1 MVTYAT
7 TIDCMREELQALT
20 RLRTEQDQPH
30 LLRGPLWSQP
40 WWSPAGCRMATLQCI
55 EQTMQQSSAIISC
68 YAALQQ
74 HQLTESDKESS
85 WQCWH
90 FGHILWNC
98 ARLPSEYPEGP
109 EGLWSALHKRSFKD
123 NDVLGRSRSTRLHQ
137 HGSTWLIL
145 AQFYSFGSQDTCS
158 RPWSCQLIHRS

>member
-30 LLRGPLWSQP
+30 LLRGPLWSRP
-40 WWSPAGCRMATLQCI
+40 WWSPAGCRMATQCI
-55 EQTMQQSSAIISC
+55 EQTMQHCSI
-68 YAALQQ
+68 AACSINWQN
-74 HQLTESDKESS
+74 LTENRADNVD
-85 WQCWH
+85 
-90 FGHILWNC
+90 ILLGPFYEIVSFPTR

-123 NDVLGRSRSTRLHQ
+123 NDVLGRSCSTRLHQ

-158 RPWSCQLIHRS
+158 RPWSCQLVHRS